1 MNLDTDFLS
10 FTEINSKWSCKLQ
23 SNKPLEDK
31 RENLNIIAFG
41 DDILDMT
48 PKIHIFRLNEY
59 KEIPNSKTV
68 LKKKNKVGGLTCPD
82 FKMYY
87 EATAINSVW
96 YWHKDR
102 NINQ

>member
-41 DDILDMT
+41 DDILDMM

-68 LKKKNKVGGLTCPD
+68 LKKKNKVGD
-82 FKMYY
+82 FTLHFKFYY
-87 EATAINSVW
+87 KVIVIKTMW
-96 YWHKDR
+96 Y
-102 NINQ
+102 

>member
-1 MNLDTDFLS
+1 MQRNESRHRFLS

-41 DDILDMT
+41 DDILHMM
-48 PKIHIFRLNEY
+48 PKIHIFRLNEH

-68 LKKKNKVGGLTCPD
+68 LKKKNKVGD
-82 FKMYY
+82 FTLHFKFYCKVIVIKTM
-87 EATAINSVW
+87 W
-96 YWHKDR
+96 Y
-102 NINQ
+102 

>member
-1 MNLDTDFLS
+1 M
-10 FTEINSKWSCKLQ
+10 Q

-41 DDILDMT
+41 DDILDMM

-68 LKKKNKVGGLTCPD
+68 LKKKNKVGD
-82 FKMYY
+82 FTLHFKFYY
-87 EATAINSVW
+87 KVIVIKTMW
-96 YWHKDR
+96 Y
-102 NINQ
+102 